1 MMIPQTVRVITLTN
15 KQTQTD
21 RHTLLKTYTYHLLR
35 YAIAEYVA
43 GNDNVAVASDASRT
57 SSTDSNLLTDSE
69 NLVRDGSTL
78 ELFKT
83 IESDPLSKYYYNY
96 EHHPSTLAG
105 AGGAVSVGVLY
116 TLHY

>member
-21 RHTLLKTYTYHLLR
+21 RQTLLKTYTYHLLR
-35 YAIAEYVA
+35 YAIAAYVA

-69 NLVRDGSTL
+69 NFVRDRGL
-78 ELFKT
+78 
-83 IESDPLSKYYYNY
+83 N
-96 EHHPSTLAG
+96 
-105 AGGAVSVGVLY
+105 VGVVQNYRIRSAIKIL
-116 TLHY
+116 L